1 MLRRDLLAGAA
12 GAAAAAGLPRF
23 AIAQPAQ
30 ARTIRYVP
38 HANPGNIDPFTN
50 TAFVA
55 RDHAFLVY
63 DQLYGMDE
71 QFRPQPQM
79 VEGHVVEN
87 DGLLWRFTLRD
98 GLRFH
103 DGSPVRG
110 RDCIASIRRWG
121 RRDAFGQVLM
131 ARVADMTEESDRVFS
146 IRLTRPFPK
155 MIEAFSKVTTS
166 CLFVMPERLANV
178 DPFTNITEAI
188 GSGPFRFIQNEWVPG
203 SRLAYAR
210 NPDYV
215 PRPNGTPSM
224 TAGPKVAHFDRVE
237 WIIQSDQATA
247 AAALQSGEI
256 DWWEQPTADL
266 FPLFLRGANARNIT
280 VDVINNSG
288 LIGIFRPNHVTAPF
302 NNPAVRRAVL
312 TAINQMDFMT
322 AVIGQTGI
330 EGRPDLRREGI
341 GYFAPESPSASRVG
355 LDRLQKNID
364 AARAQ
369 LQAAGA
375 MGARLVL
382 MNATDLASINAST
395 LVGADL
401 FRRMGFN
408 VDLVSTDWGSVVA
421 RRASRNP
428 LEQGGWSGFFTFWS
442 GVDHW
447 NPASHAS
454 IRGHGENAWPGWPT
468 IPAMEAQRDAWFD
481 APNDAAALAATTEMQ
496 RIAFD
501 EVPYVPTGMYYQPT
515 AYRRNL
521 TGMLKGQPPVFWNL
535 RRA

>member
-1 MLRRDLLAGAA
+1 MTRRDLFLAA
-12 GAAAAAGLPRF
+12 GAGALAAPGL
-23 AIAQPAQ
+23 AEAQ
-30 ARTIRYVP
+30 AARVLRYVP
-38 HANPGNIDPFTN
+38 HANLPNIDPFTN

-55 RDHAFLVY
+55 RDHAMLVF

-71 QFRPQPQM
+71 NFVPRPQM
-79 VEGHVVEN
+79 VQGHVVEN
-87 DGLLWRFTLRD
+87 DGLLWRFTLRE

-103 DGSPVRG
+103 DGAPVRG
-110 RDCIASIRRWG
+110 RDCVASIRRWG

-131 ARVADMTEESDRVFS
+131 ARVAEMTEESDRVFS
-146 IRLTRPFPK
+146 IRLNQPFPK
-155 MIEAFSKVTTS
+155 MLQCFAKVTTS

-178 DPFTNITEAI
+178 DPFQNITEAV
-188 GSGPFRFIQNEWVPG
+188 GSGPYRFVQNEWVPG
-203 SRLAYAR
+203 SRLAYVR

-215 PRPNGTPSM
+215 PRQEAPSM
-224 TAGPKVAHFDRVE
+224 TAGGKVAHFDRIE
-237 WIIQSDQATA
+237 WLIMPDPATA
-247 AAALQSGEI
+247 SAALQSGEI

-266 FPLFLRGANARNIT
+266 FPLFLRGANARNIR
-280 VDVINNSG
+280 VDIINNTG

-322 AVIGQTGI
+322 AVIGTSGV
-330 EGRPDLRREGI
+330 EGRADLRREGI
-341 GYFAPESPSASRVG
+341 GYFAPESPSASDVG
-355 LDRLQKNID
+355 MERLRKNLD
-364 AARAQ
+364 AARAE

-382 MNATDLASINAST
+382 LNATDLSSINAAT

-408 VDLVSTDWGSVVA
+408 VELVSTDWGTLVA

-447 NPASHAS
+447 DPSSHAS
-454 IRGHGENAWPGWPT
+454 IRGHGESAWPGWPT
-468 IPAMEAQRDAWFD
+468 IPAIEAQRDAWFN
-481 APNDAAALAATTEMQ
+481 APNEAAERAATREMQ
-496 RIAFD
+496 RIAFE

-521 TGMLKGQPPVFWNL
+521 TGILKGQPPLFWNV
-535 RRA
+535 RRG

>member
-1 MLRRDLLAGAA
+1 METLPMFRRDLLAGAA
-12 GAAAAAGLPRF
+12 LAAALPRI
-23 AIAQPAQ
+23 AVAQPAA
-30 ARTIRYVP
+30 ARALRYVP

-79 VEGHVVEN
+79 VQGHVVEN

-103 DGSPVRG
+103 DGTPVRG
-110 RDCIASIRRWG
+110 RDCIASIKRWG
-121 RRDAFGQVLM
+121 RRDAFGQELM
-131 ARVADMTEESDRVFS
+131 ARVADMTEESDRVFA
-146 IRLTRPFPK
+146 IRLSRAFPK
-155 MIEAFSKVTTS
+155 MIEAFAKVTTS

-178 DPFTNITEAI
+178 DPFTNITEAV
-188 GSGPFRFIQNEWVPG
+188 GSGPYRFLRDEWVPG
-203 SRLAYAR
+203 SSLAYVKNA
-210 NPDYV
+210 DYV
-215 PRPNGTPSM
+215 PVASGTPSM

-237 WIIQSDQATA
+237 WRIIPDASTA

-266 FPLFLRGANARNIT
+266 FPLVQRNRNIA
-280 VDVINNSG
+280 VDIINATG

-312 TAINQMDFMT
+312 TAVNQIDFMT
-322 AVIGQTGI
+322 AVIGSAGV
-330 EGRPDLRREGI
+330 EGRRDLRREGI
-341 GYFAPESPSASRVG
+341 GYFAPESPSASTVG
-355 LDRLQKNID
+355 LDRLKKSID
-364 AARAQ
+364 AARAE

-375 MGARLVL
+375 MGAKLVL
-382 MNATDLASINAST
+382 LNATDLYSINAAS

-401 FRRMGFN
+401 FQRMGFN
-408 VDLVSTDWGSVVA
+408 VDLVSTDWGTLVA

-442 GVDHW
+442 GIDHW

-454 IRGHGENAWPGWPT
+454 IRGHGANAWPGWPT
-468 IPAMEAQRDAWFD
+468 IPAMEAQRNAWFD

-496 RIAFD
+496 RLAFE

-521 TGMLKGQPPVFWNL
+521 TGMLKGQPPLFWNI

>member
-12 GAAAAAGLPRF
+12 LAATASALPRASF
-23 AIAQPAQ
+23 AQPAA
-30 ARTIRYVP
+30 ARTLKYVP

-55 RDHAFLVY
+55 RDHAFLVF
-63 DQLYGMDE
+63 DQLYGMNE
-71 QFRPQPQM
+71 RFEPVPQM
-79 VEGHVVEN
+79 VQGHVVEN
-87 DGLLWRFTLRD
+87 NGLLWRFTLRE
-98 GLRFH
+98 GLKFH
-103 DGSPVRG
+103 DGTPVRG
-110 RDCIASIRRWG
+110 RDCVASINRWG
-121 RRDAFGQVLM
+121 RRDAFGQELI
-131 ARVADMTEESDRVFS
+131 ARVAEMKEESDRVFS
-146 IRLTRPFPK
+146 IRLNRPFPK

-166 CLFVMPERLANV
+166 CLFVMPERLAQV
-178 DPFTNITEAI
+178 DPFQNISEAV
-188 GSGPFRFIQNEWVPG
+188 GSGPYRFLRDEWVPG

-210 NPDYV
+210 NADYV
-215 PRPNGTPSM
+215 PVPNGTPSM

-237 WIIQSDQATA
+237 WHIIPDASTA

-266 FPLFLRGANARNIT
+266 FPLFMRGANARNIT
-280 VDVINNSG
+280 VDIINNSG
-288 LIGIFRPNHVTAPF
+288 LIGIFRPNHLTAPF

-312 TAINQMDFMT
+312 TAINQIDFMT
-322 AVIGQTGI
+322 AVIGESGV
-330 EGRPDLRREGI
+330 EGRPNLRREGI
-341 GYFAPESPSASRVG
+341 GYFAPESPSASTVG
-355 LDRLQKNID
+355 LDRLRKNLA
-364 AARAQ
+364 AARAE

-375 MGARLVL
+375 MGARMIL
-382 MNATDLASINAST
+382 MNATDLASINAAT

-401 FRRMGFN
+401 FQRMGFN
-408 VDLVSTDWGSVVA
+408 VEMASTDWGTLVA
-421 RRASRNP
+421 RRASKNP

-454 IRGHGENAWPGWPT
+454 IRGHGDAAWPGWPT
-468 IPAMEAQRDAWFD
+468 IPAIEAQRNAWFD
-481 APNDAAALAATTEMQ
+481 APDEAAAKAATTEMQ

-515 AYRRNL
+515 AYRRNI
-521 TGMLKGQPPVFWNL
+521 TGMLKGQPPLFWNL

>member
-1 MLRRDLLAGAA
+1 
-12 GAAAAAGLPRF
+12 
-23 AIAQPAQ
+23 
-30 ARTIRYVP
+30 
-38 HANPGNIDPFTN
+38 
-50 TAFVA
+50 
-55 RDHAFLVY
+55 
-63 DQLYGMDE
+63 
-71 QFRPQPQM
+71 
-79 VEGHVVEN
+79 
-87 DGLLWRFTLRD
+87 
-98 GLRFH
+98 
-103 DGSPVRG
+103 
-110 RDCIASIRRWG
+110 
-121 RRDAFGQVLM
+121 
-131 ARVADMTEESDRVFS
+131 
-146 IRLTRPFPK
+146 
-155 MIEAFSKVTTS
+155 
-166 CLFVMPERLANV
+166 MPERLANV
-178 DPFTNITEAI
+178 DPFTNITEAV
-188 GSGPFRFIQNEWVPG
+188 GSGPYRFIASEWVPG

-210 NPDYV
+210 NADYV
-215 PRPNGTPSM
+215 PLPSGTPSM

-237 WIIQSDQATA
+237 WHIMSDQATA

-266 FPLFLRGANARNIT
+266 FPLFQRGAAARNIS
-280 VDVINNSG
+280 VDIINGSG
-288 LIGIFRPNHVTAPF
+288 LIGIFRPNHLTAPF

-312 TAINQMDFMT
+312 TAINQIDFMT
-322 AVIGQTGI
+322 AVIGQAGV

-355 LDRLQKNID
+355 LDRLRKSID
-364 AARAQ
+364 AARAEI
-369 LQAAGA
+369 QAAGA
-375 MGARLVL
+375 MGQRLVL
-382 MNATDLASINAST
+382 LNATDLASINAAT

-408 VDLVSTDWGSVVA
+408 VDLVSTDWGTLVA

-454 IRGHGENAWPGWPT
+454 IRGHGDNAWPGWPT
-468 IPAMEAQRDAWFD
+468 IPAIEAQRNAWFD

-521 TGMLKGQPPVFWNL
+521 TGMLKGQPPLFWNI

>member
-1 MLRRDLLAGAA
+1 MFRRDLLAGAA
-12 GAAAAAGLPRF
+12 AAASVAALPRF
-23 AIAQPAQ
+23 AIAQPTA
-30 ARTIRYVP
+30 ARALRYVP

-79 VEGHVVEN
+79 VQGHVVEN

-98 GLRFH
+98 GLKFH
-103 DGSPVRG
+103 DGTPVRG
-110 RDCIASIRRWG
+110 RDCVASIRRWG
-121 RRDAFGQVLM
+121 RRDAFGQELM
-131 ARVADMTEESDRVFS
+131 ARVAEMTEESDRVFA
-146 IRLTRPFPK
+146 IRLSRPFPK
-155 MIEAFSKVTTS
+155 MIEAFAKVTTS

-178 DPFTNITEAI
+178 DPFTNISEAV
-188 GSGPFRFIQNEWVPG
+188 GSGPYRFLRDEWVPG
-203 SRLAYAR
+203 STLAYVK

-215 PRPNGTPSM
+215 PVTSGMPSM

-237 WIIQSDQATA
+237 WRIIPDASTA

-266 FPLFLRGANARNIT
+266 FPLVARNRNIA
-280 VDVINNSG
+280 VDIINNTG
-288 LIGIFRPNHVTAPF
+288 LIGIFRPNHATAPF
-302 NNPAVRRAVL
+302 DKPAVRRAVL

-322 AVIGQTGI
+322 AVIG
-330 EGRPDLRREGI
+330 EASVPGRDTLRREGI
-341 GYFAPESPSASRVG
+341 GYFAPESPSASTVG
-355 LDRLQKNID
+355 LDRLKKSVD
-364 AARAQ
+364 AARAE

-375 MGARLVL
+375 MGAKLVL
-382 MNATDLASINAST
+382 LNATDLASINAAT

-401 FRRMGFN
+401 FRRMGFD
-408 VDLVSTDWGSVVA
+408 VDLVSTDWGTLVA

-428 LEQGGWSGFFTFWS
+428 LAQGGWSGFFTFWS

-454 IRGHGENAWPGWPT
+454 IRGHGANAWPGWPS
-468 IPAMEAQRDAWFD
+468 IPEMERLRNAWFD
-481 APNDAAALAATTEMQ
+481 APDDAAAKAATTEMQ
-496 RIAFD
+496 RLAFE

-515 AYRRNL
+515 AFRRNL
-521 TGMLKGQPPVFWNL
+521 TGMLKGQPPLFWNI
-535 RRA
+535 RRS

>member
-1 MLRRDLLAGAA
+1 MLRRDLMAA
-12 GAAAAAGLPRF
+12 GSGLAVSTLAAPAM
-23 AIAQPAQ
+23 AQPAAQ
-30 ARTIRYVP
+30 RVIRYSP
-38 HANPGNIDPFTN
+38 HANLPNIDPFTN

-55 RDHAFLVY
+55 RDHAFLVF
-63 DQLYGMDE
+63 DQLYGMNE
-71 QFRPQPQM
+71 RFEPQPQM
-79 VEGHVVEN
+79 VAGHVVEN
-87 DGLLWRFTLRD
+87 GGLLWRFTLRD
-98 GLRFH
+98 GLKFH
-103 DGSPVRG
+103 DGTPVRG
-110 RDCIASIRRWG
+110 RDCVASIRRWG
-121 RRDAFGQVLM
+121 RRDAFGQVLL
-131 ARVADMTEESDRVFS
+131 ARVAEMAEVSDKVFE
-146 IRLTRPFPK
+146 IKLNTPFPK
-155 MIEAFSKVTTS
+155 MLEAFSKVTTS
-166 CLFVMPERLANV
+166 CLFIMPERLANV
-178 DPFTNITEAI
+178 DPFTNITEAV
-188 GSGPFRFIQNEWVPG
+188 GSGPFRFLRDQWVPG
-203 SRLAYAR
+203 SRVVYER

-215 PRPNGTPSM
+215 PMPNGTPSM
-224 TAGPKVAHFDRVE
+224 TSGPKVVHFDRVE
-237 WIIQSDQATA
+237 WNIMPDPATA
-247 AAALQSGEI
+247 SAAIQSGEL

-288 LIGIFRPNHVTAPF
+288 LIGIFRPNHLTAPF

-312 TAINQMDFMT
+312 TAINQIDFMT

-355 LDRLQKNID
+355 LDRLRKNID
-364 AARAQ
+364 AARAE

-382 MNATDLASINAST
+382 MNATDLASINAAT

-408 VDLVSTDWGSVVA
+408 VELVSTDWGTVVA

-428 LEQGGWSGFFTFWS
+428 LDQGGWSGFFTFWS

-521 TGMLKGQPPVFWNL
+521 TGMLKGQPPLFWNL

>member
-1 MLRRDLLAGAA
+1 MLRRDLFAGAA
-12 GAAAAAGLPRF
+12 GAAAVASLPRF

-55 RDHAFLVY
+55 RDHAFLVF
-63 DQLYGMDE
+63 DQLYGVDE
-71 QFRPQPQM
+71 QLRPQPQM
-79 VEGHVVEN
+79 VQGHVIEN
-87 DGLLWRFTLRD
+87 DGLLWRFTLREN
-98 GLRFH
+98 LRFH

-146 IRLTRPFPK
+146 IRLNKAFPK
-155 MIEAFSKVTTS
+155 MLDAFAKVTTS

-178 DPFTNITEAI
+178 DPFQNITEAV
-188 GSGPFRFIQNEWVPG
+188 GSGPYLFIQKEWIPG

-210 NPDYV
+210 NADYV
-215 PRPNGTPSM
+215 PRQGAASM
-224 TAGPKVAHFDRVE
+224 SAGGKVAHFDRVE
-237 WIIQSDQATA
+237 WTIMPDPATA

-266 FPLFLRGANARNIT
+266 FPLFQRGAAARNIT

-341 GYFAPESPSASRVG
+341 GYFAPESPSASSLG
-355 LDRLQKNID
+355 LDRLRKSID
-364 AARAQ
+364 AARAE

-382 MNATDLASINAST
+382 MNATDLASINAAT

-408 VDLVSTDWGSVVA
+408 VELVSTDWGTVVA

-481 APNDAAALAATTEMQ
+481 APTDAAAFAATTEMQ

-521 TGMLKGQPPVFWNL
+521 TGMLKGQPPVFWNI

>member
-1 MLRRDLLAGAA
+1 MFRRDLLAGAA
-12 GAAAAAGLPRF
+12 LAAAALPRF
-23 AIAQPAQ
+23 AIAQPAA

-79 VEGHVVEN
+79 VQGHVVEN
-87 DGLLWRFTLRD
+87 NGLLWRFTLRE
-98 GLRFH
+98 GLKFH
-103 DGSPVRG
+103 DGTPVRG

-121 RRDAFGQVLM
+121 RRDAFGQELM
-131 ARVADMTEESDRVFS
+131 ARVADMTEESDRVFA
-146 IRLTRPFPK
+146 IRLNRPFPK

-178 DPFTNITEAI
+178 DPFTNIAEAV
-188 GSGPFRFIQNEWVPG
+188 GSGPYRFVQNEWVPG
-203 SRLAYAR
+203 SSLAYVR

-215 PRPNGTPSM
+215 PVSSGTPSM
-224 TAGPKVAHFDRVE
+224 TAGPKVAHFERVE
-237 WIIQSDQATA
+237 WRIIPDASTA
-247 AAALQSGEI
+247 AAALQAGEI

-266 FPLFLRGANARNIT
+266 LPLVSRNRNVAVDIINAT
-280 VDVINNSG
+280 G
-288 LIGIFRPNHVTAPF
+288 LIGIFRPNHLTAPF
-302 NNPAVRRAVL
+302 NNPAVRRAVV
-312 TAINQMDFMT
+312 TAVNQIDFMT
-322 AVIGQTGI
+322 AVIGEAGVP
-330 EGRPDLRREGI
+330 GRPNLRREGI
-341 GYFAPESPSASRVG
+341 GYFAPESPSASTVG
-355 LDRLQKNID
+355 LDRLKKSV
-364 AARAQ
+364 AEARAA

-375 MGARLVL
+375 MGSRLVL
-382 MNATDLASINAST
+382 LNATDLASINAAC

-401 FRRMGFN
+401 FQRMGFN
-408 VDLVSTDWGSVVA
+408 VDLVSADWGTLVA
-421 RRASRNP
+421 RRASKNP

-454 IRGHGENAWPGWPT
+454 IRGHGDAAWPGWPT
-468 IPAMEAQRDAWFD
+468 IPAIEAQRNAWFD
-481 APNDAAALAATTEMQ
+481 APNDTAALAATTEMQ

-521 TGMLKGQPPVFWNL
+521 AGMLKGQPPLFWNL

>member
-1 MLRRDLLAGAA
+1 MLRRDLL
-12 GAAAAAGLPRF
+12 GAAASAATAASLPRF
-23 AIAQPAQ
+23 AIAQPAA

-50 TAFVA
+50 TAFIA

-63 DQLYGMDE
+63 DQLYGMNE
-71 QFRPQPQM
+71 RFEIVPQM
-79 VEGHVVEN
+79 VQGHVVEN
-87 DGLLWRFTLRD
+87 DGLLWRFTLRE

-103 DGSPVRG
+103 DGTPVRG
-110 RDCIASIRRWG
+110 RDCVASIRRWG
-121 RRDAFGQVLM
+121 RRDAFGQALM
-131 ARVADMTEESDRVFS
+131 ARVADMTEESDRVFVV
-146 IRLTRPFPK
+146 RLNRPFPK
-155 MIEAFSKVTTS
+155 MLEAFSKVTTS
-166 CLFVMPERLANV
+166 CLFIMPERLANV
-178 DPFTNITEAI
+178 DPFTNITEAV
-188 GSGPFRFIQNEWVPG
+188 GSGPYRFIQSEWNPG

-215 PRPNGTPSM
+215 PVPSGTPSM

-237 WIIQSDQATA
+237 WHIIADPSTA
-247 AAALQSGEI
+247 SAALQAGEI

-266 FPLFLRGANARNIT
+266 FPAYMRGANARNIQ
-280 VDVINNSG
+280 VDIINSSG
-288 LIGIFRPNHVTAPF
+288 LIGIFRPNHMAEPF

-312 TAINQMDFMT
+312 TAVNQIDFMT
-322 AVIGQTGI
+322 AVIGSTGVD
-330 EGRPDLRREGI
+330 GRADLRREGI
-341 GYFAPESPSASRVG
+341 GYFAPESPSASNVG
-355 LDRLQKNID
+355 LDRLRKSID
-364 AARAQ
+364 AARAE

-382 MNATDLASINAST
+382 LNATDLASINAAT

-408 VDLVSTDWGSVVA
+408 VELVSTDWGTLVA

-428 LEQGGWSGFFTFWS
+428 LAQGGWSGFFTFWS

-447 NPASHAS
+447 NPASHAA
-454 IRGHGENAWPGWPT
+454 IRGNGENAWAGWPT
-468 IPAMEAQRDAWFD
+468 SPALEAQRDAWFE

-496 RIAFD
+496 RIAFE

-515 AYRRNL
+515 AFRRNL
-521 TGMLKGQPPVFWNL
+521 TGMLKGQPPLFWNI
-535 RRA
+535 RRT

>member
-1 MLRRDLLAGAA
+1 MFRRDLLAGAA
-12 GAAAAAGLPRF
+12 LAAGLPR
-23 AIAQPAQ
+23 AALAQPA
-30 ARTIRYVP
+30 ASRTLKYVP

-55 RDHAFLVY
+55 RDHAFLVF
-63 DQLYGMDE
+63 DQLYGMNE
-71 QFRPQPQM
+71 RFEPVPQM
-79 VEGHVVEN
+79 VQGHVTEN
-87 DGLLWRFTLRD
+87 GGLLWRFTLRE
-98 GLRFH
+98 GLKFH

-110 RDCIASIRRWG
+110 RDAVASIRRWG
-121 RRDAFGQVLM
+121 RRDAFGQELM

-146 IRLTRPFPK
+146 IRLNRAFPK
-155 MIEAFSKVTTS
+155 MLEAFSKVTTS

-178 DPFTNITEAI
+178 DPFQNITEAV
-188 GSGPFRFIQNEWVPG
+188 GSGPYRFIANEWVPG

-215 PRPNGTPSM
+215 PVPNGTPSM

-237 WIIQSDQATA
+237 WHIIPDASTA

-266 FPLFLRGANARNIT
+266 FPLVARNRNIG
-280 VDVINNSG
+280 VDIINNSG
-288 LIGIFRPNHVTAPF
+288 LIGIFRPNHLTAPF

-312 TAINQMDFMT
+312 TAINQIDFMT
-322 AVIGQTGI
+322 AVIGTSGVD
-330 EGRPDLRREGI
+330 GRPDLRREGI
-341 GYFAPESPSASRVG
+341 GYFAPESPSASNVG
-355 LDRLQKNID
+355 LDKLRKNLD
-364 AARAQ
+364 AARGE

-375 MGARLVL
+375 MGARMIL
-382 MNATDLASINAST
+382 MNATDLSSINAAT

-408 VDLVSTDWGSVVA
+408 VELISTDWGTLVA
-421 RRASRNP
+421 RRASKNP
-428 LEQGGWSGFFTFWS
+428 LEGGGWSGFFTFWS

-454 IRGHGENAWPGWPT
+454 IRGHGDNAWPGWPT
-468 IPAMEAQRDAWFD
+468 IPAIEAQRNAWFD

-515 AYRRNL
+515 AYRRNI
-521 TGMLKGQPPVFWNL
+521 TGMLKGQPPLFWNL